1 VSPPR
6 AGRVPAT
13 RRVPT
18 TYMNRAERHTLAQ
31 ELADVKKQTGSLPG
45 YAVRETC
52 RQWGRSEQTVLRAV
66 ADAIANPELPKEA
79 GLSDEALLQIAANV
93 TNLFKT
99 HSELVCAGLYTKS
112 YNTFHRSW
120 KAESLAVR
128 IGIQF
133 GKDAMRKAMET
144 RVFEVPHRNAVV
156 FLDEMVVQI
165 PCRFGKTI
173 YEQIYLLAFLDAY
186 SGEVLV
192 WDVLDTPVTA
202 ADTVALFA
210 ALVHGRVD
218 ADGVVHGGR
227 PDVTITD
234 NAAAFTSDL
243 FGDFARRFTKLEFG
257 RPYTPQDKAKIERKF
272 WTIQYATL
280 AGTIGTTLGPKEP
293 GKKRRKRTTNIDDP
307 PEYIEGQT
315 KHWLTARHD
324 LPTFEQAVA
333 AVNKAVEAAN
343 ALPARLTKISPSQK
357 WAADTTVVRTVNPLL
372 LWDAM
377 ISVGDHKVDPR
388 GIFHYGWYRNSTNEP
403 VKGSLSVR
411 TLPCIK
417 DRVFVGNVAAKG
429 PKARERERF
438 LAALERN
445 SSLIEG
451 QSDAISIRNKA
462 DAAKAGRILKGA
474 GAALKGVQSGLPEA
488 DIEPRPTKPS
498 KATSTKDTTR
508 RTQVPVD
515 LASLITSDVDLNGPV
530 EGVVA

>member
-1 VSPPR
+1 MSRPR

-18 TYMNRAERHTLAQ
+18 KYMNRAERHTLAQ
-31 ELADVKKQTGSLPG
+31 ELAGVKKQTGSLPG
-45 YAVRETC
+45 YVVRETC
-52 RQWGRSEQTVLRAV
+52 LQWGRSEQTVLRAV
-66 ADAIANPELPKEA
+66 ADAIANPDLPKEA

-93 TNLFKT
+93 TNLYKA

-133 GKDAMRKAMET
+133 GKDAMRKALET

-165 PCRFGKTI
+165 PCRFGKTM

-192 WDVLDTPVTA
+192 WDVLDTPTTA

-210 ALVHGRVD
+210 ALVYGRVD

-227 PDVTITD
+227 PDVVITD

-243 FGDFARRFTKLEFG
+243 FGAFARRFTKLEFG

-293 GKKRRKRTTNIDDP
+293 GKKRRKLATNLDDP
-307 PEYIEGQT
+307 PVYIEGQT
-315 KHWLTARHD
+315 KHWLTNRDD

-333 AVNKAVEAAN
+333 KVDKAVEAAN

-357 WAADTTVVRTVNPLL
+357 WAADTTVIHTVKPLL
-372 LWDAM
+372 LWDVM
-377 ISVGDHKVDPR
+377 ISVGDHKIDPR
-388 GIFHYGWYRNSTNEP
+388 GIFHHGWFRNSTDKP
-403 VKGSLSVR
+403 IKDFLSVR
-411 TLPCIK
+411 TLPRI

-429 PKARERERF
+429 PKSRERERF
-438 LAALERN
+438 IASLERN
-445 SSLIEG
+445 SSLIVG
-451 QSDAISIRNKA
+451 QSEAISIGNKA
-462 DAAKAGRILKGA
+462 DAAKVGRILASARQKLKTDQEGYP
-474 GAALKGVQSGLPEA
+474 AADV
-488 DIEPRPTKPS
+488 DPRAAKPS
-498 KATSTKDTTR
+498 KGKSKPKETTR
-508 RTQVPVD
+508 RTQAPVD
-515 LASLITSDVDLNGPV
+515 LASLVSSDVDLNGPV
-530 EGVVA
+530 EGAVA